1 MITVYVLRSLKDGK
15 LYIGMTE
22 NLDARLKRHE
32 QGKTPSTRNR
42 RPLVLLH
49 SEEFENRQQAR
60 RREKYLKSG
69 PDHKELVDI
78 LAEGR
83 VPTIYR

>member
-32 QGKTPSTRNR
+32 QGKAPSTRNR

-69 PDHKELVDI
+69 PGHKELIDI